1 MLPDEIYRLIYRYV
15 YSYSIN
21 IINNISQI
29 YSQIPIN
36 TYKSDTEFI
45 DKANF
50 NIIPSKYI
58 ELNKILLLF
67 NINIEQLN
75 NDDKIFILQKI
86 IYFNCNTCI
95 DDDEIKDA
103 IINFYQNEYTIG
115 FEDDDNYKLYIS
127 TLDNFDEYIKIEPL
141 LKTKYKNNVRYII

>member
-86 IYFNCNTCI
+86 INFNCNTCI